1 VVRLLKRQK
10 QLITL
15 VLITNKNKTK
25 MNKSNKNRR
34 LVKKVCYYSNGD
46 VTESTYSGKEKTA
59 PTWCMIARFEKSAV
73 REYKEHYQVQVRVE
87 KTANVSLLANEIF
100 TSSVDTLSQ
109 MLLIKRKSSVKNG
122 ANESECD

>member
-1 VVRLLKRQK
+1 MQK
-10 QLITL
+10 KNITEK
-15 VLITNKNKTK
+15 I
-25 MNKSNKNRR
+25 RR

-87 KTANVSLLANEIF
+87 KPADGSLLANEIF
-100 TSSVDTLSQ
+100 NSAVDTLSQ

>member
-1 VVRLLKRQK
+1 MK
-10 QLITL
+10 
-15 VLITNKNKTK
+15 KTHI
-25 MNKSNKNRR
+25 NNKNRR